1 MIAWLVFFLVPA
13 FFVLVAV
20 FFVVMFNR
28 LRARVLAIQALA
40 QRIGFTFSSSDVE
53 HIVALP
59 LPAFSRG
66 EARRVE
72 LVISGTHNGVPLRI
86 FDYSYSGAGSDR
98 SRYEF
103 TCALAT
109 IDAACPLL
117 VLGHENVLTRLG
129 DDLGLDDVQL
139 EYDAF
144 NRRFRVKC
152 ADQKFAFS
160 LLDGGMMEWLLD
172 SGDFES
178 VEVCGP
184 WVLLVRP
191 VVRDAGR
198 WLDLGTFLEA
208 FVRHIPRTVYST
220 YPPR

>member
-86 FDYSYSGAGSDR
+86 VYYSYSCAGSDS

-109 IDAACPLL
+109 ID
-117 VLGHENVLTRLG
+117 G
-129 DDLGLDDVQL
+129 QL
-139 EYDAF
+139 YAF
-144 NRRFRVKC
+144 TARDPS
-152 ADQKFAFS
+152 APS
-160 LLDGGMMEWLLD
+160 LLTFRIQPD
-172 SGDFES
+172 SLG
-178 VEVCGP
+178 VI
-184 WVLLVRP
+184 VLVDSIP
-191 VVRDAGR
+191 MPANYGIHDTFVRDGP
-198 WLDLGTFLEA
+198 L
-208 FVRHIPRTVYST
+208 FVEN
-220 YPPR
+220 